1 MIEYPSINNS
11 SKAPRKECL
20 AFNKLDGSNVRF
32 KWTQKQGFSVF
43 GTRTQLIDE
52 TTPYWGQV
60 VDLFKSTLAAP
71 LDKFFRTSKDYRD
84 YREIIC
90 FGEFF
95 GPDSFAGRHKDG
107 SKKIVLFDILLGH
120 KQRKLVLPQQFIKDF
135 SFIETPEVVYR
146 GVLNDSFIESVRN
159 STTLN
164 EGVICK
170 GVERSG
176 AAFGGVWMAKIKT
189 RSYFDRLRGEF
200 PDDYNKYWE

>member
-107 SKKIVLFDILLGH
+107 SKKIVLFDVLLGH

-135 SFIETPEVVYR
+135 SFVETPEVVYR
-146 GVLNDSFIESVRN
+146 GVLSDSFIESVRN
-159 STTLN
+159 STTLS

-176 AAFGGVWMAKIKT
+176 AAFGGVWMTKIKT

>member
-1 MIEYPSINNS
+1 MIEYSSINNS

-32 KWTQKQGFSVF
+32 KWTQKQGFCNY

-52 TTPYWGQV
+52 TTPYWGQIV
-60 VDLFKSTLAAP
+60 TVFNNTLKTP
-71 LDKFFRTSKDYRD
+71 LDDFFRKSKDYRD

-95 GPDSFAGRHKDG
+95 GADSFAGQHGDKE
-107 SKKIVLFDILLGH
+107 KKIVIFDVLLGH

-146 GVLNDSFIESVRN
+146 GILNDSFIESIRN
-159 STTLN
+159 SETLN

-176 AAFGGVWMAKIKT
+176 AAFGGVWTCKIKT
-189 RSYFDRLRGEF
+189 RKYFDRLRGEF
-200 PDDYNKYWE
+200 PEDYNKYWE